1 MEHEHRTMREHKGDQ
16 MDSERVTRTTLPQVT
31 VGMPLSLLKWVNEQA
46 KAAGM
51 SRSGLIVQMIEQE
64 RLAAVLDS
72 DATDEELAA
81 VS

>member
-1 MEHEHRTMREHKGDQ
+1 
-16 MDSERVTRTTLPQVT
+16 VT